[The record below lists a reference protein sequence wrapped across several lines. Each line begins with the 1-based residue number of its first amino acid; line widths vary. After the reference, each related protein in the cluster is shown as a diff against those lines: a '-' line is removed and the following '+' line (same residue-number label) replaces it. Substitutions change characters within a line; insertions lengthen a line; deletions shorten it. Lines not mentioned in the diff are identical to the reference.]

1 MSGER
6 FLIGTD
12 VGTLGTKT
20 VLVGTEGVIVASTFE
35 EYDVLRPKPLWAE
48 QWPNVWFDAV
58 VKTIRDVMR
67 RSRISAPSVAG
78 LCISGLYGGSGIP
91 LDSRGKPLRPCL
103 IWLDRRATK
112 EVGWVKQNLDLD
124 ELFRVTANT
133 VDPYYGFTKMLW
145 IKFNEP
151 EVWRKIDQIL
161 TPNAYCLYRLTGST
175 SIDYSSA
182 GNYGGIFDIHKRNWS
197 EKMMDA
203 LGIPRNFFPDSI
215 SMSKDVVGELSEEG
229 ARLTGLR
236 PGTQVSAGGID
247 APVSALSTG
256 ALRDGDLSIMLGT
269 SMCNGFI
276 QDTPRLSPRLINYP
290 HVAYDRQKTYSFA
303 GVNTAGA
310 CIRYFRDEFGS
321 IESTQAKDKGMSA
334 YALLDLEAEE
344 VPVGSDGLIFLPHMM
359 GGERA
364 PWWDPSLVGCLI
376 GLTLF
381 HTRAHI
387 FRAFLEGIAYALRYS
402 VETALNSGMPL
413 KRVLLV
419 NGGSKSRL
427 WRRILTDVT
436 GLPMAYIAEAP
447 GAPLG
452 DALLAGMGAGVISK
466 YEEID
471 GWLKIT
477 ETTQP
482 NEKDKSTYERFY
494 KLYNELYE
502 ANSSIFEK
510 ISRIRE

>member
-1 MSGER
+1 
-6 FLIGTD
+6 
-12 VGTLGTKT
+12 VGTLGTKS
-20 VLVGTEGVIVASTFE
+20 VLVRTDGVIVASTFE
-35 EYDVLRPKPLWAE
+35 EYGVLQPRPLWAE
-48 QWPNVWFDAV
+48 QWPDVWFGAV
-58 VKTIRDVMR
+58 IKTIKEVLRQSSVEA
-67 RSRISAPSVAG
+67 SSVAG

-91 LDSRGKPLRPCL
+91 LDRRGKPLRPCL
-103 IWLDRRATK
+103 IWMDRRATK
-112 EVGWVKQNLDLD
+112 EVEWVKQNLDLD

-151 EVWRKIDQIL
+151 EVWSKIDQIL
-161 TPNAYCLYRLTGST
+161 TPNAYCIYKLTGNT

-182 GNYGGIFDIHKRNWS
+182 GNYGGLFDIHKKNWS
-197 EKMMDA
+197 EKMMEL
-203 LGIPRNFFPDSI
+203 LGIPRSFFPDSI
-215 SMSKDVVGELSEEG
+215 SLSKDVVGELSGEG

-236 PGTQVSAGGID
+236 PGTPVSAGGID

-290 HVAYDRQKTYSFA
+290 HVAHDREKIYSFA
-303 GVNTAGA
+303 GVTTAGA

-321 IESTQAKDKGMSA
+321 LESVQAKEKGISA
-334 YALLDLEAEE
+334 YAILDSEAEK
-344 VPVGSDGLIFLPHMM
+344 VPPGSDGLLFLPHMM

-364 PWWDPSLVGCLI
+364 PWWDSSLVGCLM
-376 GLTLF
+376 GLSLF
-381 HTRAHI
+381 HSRAHV

-402 VETALNSGMPL
+402 VETALESGMSL

-419 NGGSKSRL
+419 DGGSKSRI

-452 DALLAGMGAGVISK
+452 DALLAGVGAGVISK

-471 GWLKIT
+471 GWLRAS

-482 NEKDKSTYERFY
+482 DKENRSIYNRFY
-494 KLYNELYE
+494 ELYKDVYE
-502 ANSSIFEK
+502 ANSSVFQR
-510 ISRIRE
+510 ISQIKQG

>member
-1 MSGER
+1 
-6 FLIGTD
+6 
-12 VGTLGTKT
+12 VGTLGTKS
-20 VLVGTEGVIVASTFE
+20 VLVGTDGTVVASSFE
-35 EYDVLRPKPLWAE
+35 EYGVLQPKPLWAE
-48 QWPNVWFDAV
+48 QWPDVWFEAV
-58 VKTIRDVMR
+58 VKTIKEVLR
-67 RSRISAPSVAG
+67 RSGVKASSVAG
-78 LCISGLYGGSGIP
+78 VCISGLYGGSGIP

-112 EVGWVKQNLDLD
+112 EVEWVRQNIDLD
-124 ELFRVTANT
+124 ELFRVTGNT

-151 EVWRKIDQIL
+151 EVWGKIDQIL
-161 TPNAYCLYRLTGST
+161 TPNAYCIYKLTGSP

-182 GNYGGIFDIHKRNWS
+182 GNYGGVFDIQKRSWS

-203 LGIPRNFFPDSI
+203 LGIPRRFFPESI
-215 SMSKDVVGELSEEG
+215 SMSKDVVGGLSGEG

-236 PGTQVSAGGID
+236 PGTPLSAGGVD
-247 APVSALSTG
+247 APVSALSSG

-290 HVAYDRQKTYSFA
+290 HVAYDRQKIYSFA
-303 GVNTAGA
+303 GVSTAGA

-321 IESTQAKDKGMSA
+321 LESVQAKEKGMSA
-334 YALLDLEAEE
+334 YAVLDLEAEG
-344 VPVGSDGLIFLPHMM
+344 VRPGSEGLIFLPHMM

-364 PWWDPSLVGCLI
+364 PWWDANLVGCLI
-376 GLTLF
+376 GLSLF
-381 HTRAHI
+381 HSRAHV

-402 VETALNSGMPL
+402 VETALDSGMSL
-413 KRVLLV
+413 NRVLLV
-419 NGGSKSRL
+419 DGGSKSRL
-427 WRRILTDVT
+427 WRRIVTDVT

-452 DALLAGMGAGVISK
+452 DALLAGVGAGVISR

-471 GWLKIT
+471 GWLRT
-477 ETTQP
+477 SETTQP
-482 NEKDKSTYERFY
+482 DEENRAIYNRFY
-494 KLYNELYE
+494 ELYKAVYE

-510 ISRIRE
+510 ITRIKE

>member
-20 VLVGTEGVIVASTFE
+20 VLVGAEGVIVASTFE
-35 EYDVLRPKPLWAE
+35 EYGVLRPRPLWAE
-48 QWPNVWFDAV
+48 QWPDVWFDAV
-58 VKTIRDVMR
+58 VKTIKGVLR
-67 RSRISAPSVAG
+67 RSGVEASSIAG

-103 IWLDRRATK
+103 IWLDRRAIK
-112 EVGWVKQNLDLD
+112 EVEWVKQNLALD

-161 TPNAYCLYRLTGST
+161 TPNAYCIYKLTGST

-197 EKMMDA
+197 EKMMAA
-203 LGIPRNFFPDSI
+203 LGIPRSFFPDSI

-229 ARLTGLR
+229 ARLTGLK
-236 PGTQVSAGGID
+236 PGIPVSAGGID

-269 SMCNGFI
+269 SMANGFI
-276 QDTPRLSPRLINYP
+276 QDVPRLSPRLINYP
-290 HVAYDRQKTYSFA
+290 HVAYDSQKIYSFA
-303 GVNTAGA
+303 GINTAGA
-310 CIRYFRDEFGS
+310 CLRYFRDEFGS
-321 IESTQAKDKGMSA
+321 LESAQAKEKGMSA
-334 YALLDLEAEE
+334 YALLDQEAED
-344 VPVGSDGLIFLPHMM
+344 VPPGSDGLVFLPHMM

-381 HTRAHI
+381 HTRAHV

-402 VETALNSGMPL
+402 VETAVDSGMPL

-436 GLPMAYIAEAP
+436 GLCMTYMAEAP

-482 NEKDKSTYERFY
+482 NEKDKSTYDRFY
-494 KLYNELYE
+494 ELYNELYE

-510 ISRIRE
+510 MSRIRE

>member
-20 VLVGTEGVIVASTFE
+20 VLVGTDGAIVASTFE

-67 RSRISAPSVAG
+67 RSRISARGVAG

-112 EVGWVKQNLDLD
+112 EVEWVKQNLDLD

-151 EVWRKIDQIL
+151 EVWRKINQIL
-161 TPNAYCLYRLTGST
+161 TPNAYCIYRLTGST

-203 LGIPRNFFPDSI
+203 LGIPRRFFPDSV
-215 SMSKDVVGELSEEG
+215 SMSKDVVGEISDEG

-236 PGTQVSAGGID
+236 PGTPVSAGGID
-247 APVSALSTG
+247 APVSALSSG

-276 QDTPRLSPRLINYP
+276 QDAPRLSPRLINYP

-321 IESTQAKDKGMSA
+321 IESTQAKERGMSA

-344 VPVGSDGLIFLPHMM
+344 IPVGSDGLIFLPHMM

-419 NGGSKSRL
+419 DGGSKSRL

-452 DALLAGMGAGVISK
+452 DALLAGVGAGVVSK
-466 YEEID
+466 CEEID
-471 GWLKIT
+471 DWLKVT

-482 NEKDKSTYERFY
+482 NEKDKSTYEKFY
-494 KLYNELYE
+494 NLYNELYE

>member
-20 VLVGTEGVIVASTFE
+20 VLVGTDGATVASAFE

-58 VKTIRDVMR
+58 AKTIRDVMR

-112 EVGWVKQNLDLD
+112 EVEWVKQNLDLD

-161 TPNAYCLYRLTGST
+161 TPNAYCIYRLTGST

-203 LGIPRNFFPDSI
+203 LGIPRSFFPDSI

-236 PGTQVSAGGID
+236 LGTPVSAGGID

-256 ALRDGDLSIMLGT
+256 VLRDGDLSIMLGT

-321 IESTQAKDKGMSA
+321 IESTQAKDRGMSA

-419 NGGSKSRL
+419 DGGSKSRL

-452 DALLAGMGAGVISK
+452 DALLAGVGAGVVSK
-466 YEEID
+466 CEEID
-471 GWLKIT
+471 DWLKVT

-482 NEKDKSTYERFY
+482 NEKDKSTYEKFY

-510 ISRIRE
+510 ISRIR

>member
-20 VLVGTEGVIVASTFE
+20 VLVGTEGAIVASTFE

-58 VKTIRDVMR
+58 VKTIRDVLR

-112 EVGWVKQNLDLD
+112 EVEWVKQNLDLD

-145 IKFNEP
+145 IRFNEP

-161 TPNAYCLYRLTGST
+161 TPNAYCIYRLTGCT

-203 LGIPRNFFPDSI
+203 LGIPRSFFPNSI

-236 PGTQVSAGGID
+236 PGTPVSAGGID

-321 IESTQAKDKGMSA
+321 IESTQAKEKGMSA

-402 VETALNSGMPL
+402 VETALNFGMPL